1 MAITRDIGA
10 IRDILRALLGQGLG
24 GRKLIKAVK
33 RSNIRLNKAATII
46 ARDPKVPE
54 AQKSRFLRAAIS
66 KQVTAQG
73 LSPLKRSEAFAVA
86 NRIGSP
92 STQAS
97 LRSKIESALP
107 TARQAKRVRPTTS
120 APSRRQVASGLGGIG
135 AGSEAGRALFAGTP
149 QASTAEAA
157 VNAIQKK
164 RGLIPLLLAGGGGFI
179 ARGLFGGGG
188 KRDSQLQTQSLV
200 AQLLANQAGTNRQGL
215 VNAQEE
221 KTRLQAALL
230 ALKIIE
236 QQNQTAPATI
246 PFS

>member
-1 MAITRDIGA
+1 MAITRDVGA

-97 LRSKIESALP
+97 LRTKIESALP
-107 TARQAKRVRPTTS
+107 TARQAKRQRPTAPTPGRATS
-120 APSRRQVASGLGGIG
+120 GARSGLGAIP
-135 AGSEAGRALFAGTP
+135 ASSEAGRTVFSP

-157 VNAIQKK
+157 ANAIQKK
-164 RGLIPLLLAGGGGFI
+164 IGLVPLGLAGGAGFI

-188 KRDSQLQTQSLV
+188 KRDSQLHTQQLV
-200 AQLLANQAGTNRQGL
+200 AQLLANQAGTNKQGL
-215 VNAQEE
+215 VDAQEE

-230 ALKIIE
+230 ALKIVQ